1 MILLF
6 WGKILSSKQ
15 ILICKYVEQQTLSVY
30 FCLDGGF
37 YLNSPSSWNW
47 HLVLVPH
54 SRNEH
59 RISLHLSL
67 ILLSTYFPYPIT
79 NNTNPCCTNSCD
91 TLLFS
96 LRCMWV
102 KSSLLIVK
110 VWGGEI
116 LGFIFKNVEQMRLN
130 DFHGSKHRPLYK
142 KQKKISM
149 PLKYNLFLHFMVS
162 PWHIVFLQN
171 RNSIIYYCF
180 LCA

>member
-1 MILLF
+1 MILVF

-37 YLNSPSSWNW
+37 YLNSQSSWNW

-79 NNTNPCCTNSCD
+79 NKANPCYTNACD

-102 KSSLLIVK
+102 KSSLLIAK
-110 VWGGEI
+110 VLGGNSWIYFKKCRANEVEWFSWLENTDPCTKSRKNKHAIEI
-116 LGFIFKNVEQMRLN
+116 
-130 DFHGSKHRPLYK
+130 
-142 KQKKISM
+142 
-149 PLKYNLFLHFMVS
+149 
-162 PWHIVFLQN
+162 
-171 RNSIIYYCF
+171 
-180 LCA
+180 